1 MKTRIRF
8 LCCSK
13 DVLIHRGPNT
23 YVKDNALSS
32 TELWRNQCL
41 KSQSELI
48 CLQAPLVYGGIWLE
62 PSELLWASFQTKKST
77 CSYKRIKAREALFLF
92 VCLFLCLHESL
103 VANERRARGAGKRQ
117 TRNATLSWC
126 RLRCLELAR
135 VHTNWLTLSHKLLL
149 KVKSIKRRLID
160 FQSLRFLLNAAG
172 IRSLI
177 QDKDNPKK
185 KTKSKT

>member
-1 MKTRIRF
+1 MHRF
-8 LCCSK
+8 NSK
-13 DVLIHRGPNT
+13 VERVN
-23 YVKDNALSS
+23 LSS
-32 TELWRNQCL
+32 FCNFQPFASNNKGSNSNRKLRNCRVAKTL
-41 KSQSELI
+41 MSPYIVFIFEVFKDKFSESSFNI
-48 CLQAPLVYGGIWLE
+48 QRVWTRGLVL
-62 PSELLWASFQTKKST
+62 
-77 CSYKRIKAREALFLF
+77 
-92 VCLFLCLHESL
+92 VCLCFSLPENL
-103 VANERRARGAGKRQ
+103 VANERRARGTGKRQ
-117 TRNATLSWC
+117 TKNATLSWC